1 MKNYWRR
8 HNVKNVMKHHLLQWK
23 VKRDT
28 RLCVE
33 GVVGMRCMLPLC
45 HPFTAIVS
53 GPRGCSKTAWVL
65 RLIDNIREMIEPVSR
80 RIWNYYGEYQ
90 HAFTNYVS
98 VHFEECL
105 PQLSDEVFDGS
116 EPSMIVVDDH
126 MSDINLVVAD
136 IFTKISHHKPQCT
149 ASHSKSV
156 WQTNMLG
163 R

>member
-1 MKNYWRR
+1 
-8 HNVKNVMKHHLLQWK
+8 
-23 VKRDT
+23 
-28 RLCVE
+28 
-33 GVVGMRCMLPLC
+33 
-45 HPFTAIVS
+45 
-53 GPRGCSKTAWVL
+53 
-65 RLIDNIREMIEPVSR
+65 MIEPVSR

-156 WQTNMLG
+156 
-163 R
+163 

>member
-1 MKNYWRR
+1 
-8 HNVKNVMKHHLLQWK
+8 
-23 VKRDT
+23 
-28 RLCVE
+28 
-33 GVVGMRCMLPLC
+33 MRCMLPLC

-156 WQTNMLG
+156 
-163 R
+163 